1 MGLITLFKEIP
12 TGIDG
17 TPLPQERIDTLEEI
31 LLNRYGKDTIVVSI
45 SRLKSKKNTVISLNV
60 TSTGTKLHTIVAKMF
75 IADRFQNE
83 LLILKTS
90 WAQGLAV
97 PHVLE
102 ARDGVI
108 LMEFISGEPFVDRI
122 NRTFEP
128 HLIDKLA
135 EWYYKYHKV
144 HGKIKGDPRLR
155 NFIIHDDKIFGV
167 DFEESR
173 EDLWMVDIA
182 GVCASLL
189 DTNPIHD
196 PRKRKLSWQFLEKY
210 LSFYPV
216 RPGGE
221 TVNTDFITM
230 IADTLKQTSQW
241 RDDRTILEL
250 SEKIRAEGLPI
261 D

>member
-1 MGLITLFKEIP
+1 MGLSTWFKEIP

-17 TPLPQERIDTLEEI
+17 TPLPQERIDTLEKI
-31 LLNRYGKDTIVVSI
+31 LLERYGKDVIIASV
-45 SRLKSKKNTVISLNV
+45 SRLKSKKNTVISLKI
-60 TSTGTKLHTIVAKMF
+60 SATGTKLHTIVAKMF
-75 IADRFQNE
+75 IADRFRNE
-83 LLILKTS
+83 LSILKAS

-97 PHVLE
+97 PRVLE

-108 LMEFISGEPFVDRI
+108 LMEFIPGEPFVDRI

-135 EWYYKYHKV
+135 EWYYNYHRV
-144 HGKIKGDPRLR
+144 HGQIKGDPRLR
-155 NFIIHDDKIFGV
+155 NFIIQDDQIFGV

-189 DTNPIHD
+189 DTNPIFD
-196 PRKRKLSWQFLEKY
+196 PRKRKLSLQFLEKY
-210 LSFYPV
+210 LSSYPV
-216 RPGGE
+216 PPRNE
-221 TVNTDFITM
+221 TTYPDFISTL
-230 IADTLKQTSQW
+230 ADTLKQTAEW
-241 RDDRTILEL
+241 RKDSRILEL
-250 SEKIRAEGLPI
+250 SEKIRTEGLPI